1 MNEFES
7 ILQEAIRRGYLT
19 QHELDVELGNKS
31 QPNNSIFGRD
41 LVDFVCELQQIFEEE
56 MD

>member
-19 QHELDVELGNKS
+19 QHELDIELGNKS
-31 QPNNSIFGRD
+31 QSSEA
-41 LVDFVCELQQIFEEE
+41 LVDYICELQQIFEEE

>member
-19 QHELDVELGNKS
+19 QHELDIELGNKS
-31 QPNNSIFGRD
+31 QPSRD
-41 LVDFVCELQQIFEEE
+41 LVDYVCELQQIFEFEKE